1 MNEGPQGH
9 LGASSSIV
17 QARLGA
23 FALAASV
30 LFVLVVA
37 EGASAHRLS
46 WLKADGIAGRVAE
59 QLAVQDGF
67 NREDSFPACRRQS
80 DHSFACKLRYWGFD
94 PNAGPH
100 GANVDCVRA
109 ARVFYPNATTRTAR
123 IHLAS
128 TVRCHYDYVF

>member
-1 MNEGPQGH
+1 MNDGQHGH
-9 LGASSSIV
+9 DSASSSIA
-17 QARLGA
+17 QILLAA
-23 FALAASV
+23 FAASV
-30 LFVLVVA
+30 LVVLVVA

-46 WLKADGIAGRVAE
+46 WLKADGIAGRAAE
-59 QLAVQDGF
+59 QLALQDGF

-94 PNAGPH
+94 PGAGPH

-109 ARVFYPNATTRTAR
+109 ARVFYPNATTRRAR

-128 TVRCHYDYVF
+128 TVRCHYDYAF